1 MTDEN
6 ADGGRSSVSD
16 DAYQQATRIAQRLRE
31 AGLENQ
37 ILNLVP
43 ADTAALRRDRIVV
56 VLALTMLTALA
67 WSYLLWLSHAMVMDG
82 MAMDDFR
89 MWTHDARADAVAND
103 GVRVRVRDVDRDD
116 GRHDDAMGRADDSHV
131 CPCEPTRRTAG
142 HAAHCGY
149 LVRGRLLRSVD
160 HFCAVRH
167 WSAVGA

>member
-89 MWTHDARADAVAND
+89 MIPS
-103 GVRVRVRDVDRDD
+103 G
-116 GRHDDAMGRADDSHV
+116 MGLMMPAGA
-131 CPCEPTRRTAG
+131 PWRTIEFVFVSR
-142 HAAHCGY
+142 CGP
-149 LVRGRLLRSVD
+149 
-160 HFCAVRH
+160 
-167 WSAVGA
+167 